1 MKINREMKIFEVVA
15 DAKALTSEI
24 QQSVQQLNDLRNL
37 MRFALKDVEQQVA
50 MAQYAFGEAEIIASD
65 PDDDV
70 DAINAE
76 VLHWS
81 EFENNDQVIDETDQ

>member
-24 QQSVQQLNDLRNL
+24 QQSVQQLNDLKNL

-65 PDDDV
+65 PN
-70 DAINAE
+70 DA
-76 VLHWS
+76 